1 VTAIAGAE
9 TVVVEAAAEAVAEAT
24 LGRELE
30 TNIGAGSA
38 KFVNCEETAA
48 AAAACAG
55 PGTGVLLVV
64 VLDGVALVACA
75 FALSFGGPAFRTRLT
90 AVRMVPR
97 A

>member
-1 VTAIAGAE
+1 VIAGAE
-9 TVVVEAAAEAVAEAT
+9 TVAVEAAEASAGAA

-48 AAAACAG
+48 AAAARACS
-55 PGTGVLLVV
+55 GTGVLLVV
-64 VLDGVALVACA
+64 VPDGVALVACA